1 MKLFLTGGS
10 GYLGQHIVP
19 LASNWKV
26 LSTYHT
32 RPFAPAHG
40 TAVQLNLEDETA
52 VRTVVNDFRPDV
64 IVHAACSNRNADHI
78 RAIVPAARHLAQA
91 AQTYQARL
99 IHISTDSIWNGQ
111 NAPYTDD
118 APPTPLNEY
127 GHAKA
132 EAESVVRAIC
142 PNAAIGRPSL
152 IWGLGPLDHQTRWLV
167 EGAQNGS
174 RVTLFTDEWRNPV
187 YIQDLAHAVLELA
200 ARPDVAGTINLV
212 GAQPLTRWEF
222 GQRLLKALNI
232 PLPPNVVPLT
242 VAESGLV
249 RASNVTALALRAQ
262 RELKTKLRGVD
273 EVLAVKR
280 EA

>member
-1 MKLFLTGGS
+1 MKLLLTGGS
-10 GYLGQHIVP
+10 GYLGQHI
-19 LASNWKV
+19 LALATHWKV

-40 TAVQLNLEDETA
+40 QAMQLNLEDEDA
-52 VRTVVNDFRPDV
+52 VRAAVDDFRPAV
-64 IVHAACSNRNADHI
+64 IVHTACSNRNAEHI
-78 RAIVPAARHLAQA
+78 RAIVPAARHLAHA
-91 AQTYQARL
+91 AQTYQTRF
-99 IHISTDSIWNGQ
+99 IHISTDSIWDGQ
-111 NAPYTDD
+111 SAPYTDD
-118 APPTPLNEY
+118 TPPTPLNDY
-127 GHAKA
+127 GRAKA

-142 PNAAIGRPSL
+142 PKAAIARPSL
-152 IWGLGPLDHQTRWLV
+152 IWGLRPLDHQTRWLV
-167 EGAQNGS
+167 DGAQNGS

-187 YIQDLAHAVLELA
+187 YVKDLARAVLELA
-200 ARPDVAGTINLV
+200 ARPDVMGTLNLV

-273 EVLAVKR
+273 EVLA
-280 EA
+280 AT